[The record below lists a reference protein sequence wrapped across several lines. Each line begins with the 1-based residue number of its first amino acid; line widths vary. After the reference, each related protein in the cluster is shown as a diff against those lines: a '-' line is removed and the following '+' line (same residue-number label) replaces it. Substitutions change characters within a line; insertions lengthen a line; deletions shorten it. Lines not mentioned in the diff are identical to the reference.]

1 MFVRLMCVCA
11 LKETDRSE
19 QRSSL
24 LRIGNLSE
32 GALKKSPLAQNGQFT
47 KDNPKGNQLVR
58 ARELAPLS
66 SADKGDSSFI
76 TRPFRLKVT
85 TLCEVRL
92 FLGGARRERIGG
104 DISQRHQSPG
114 PCGPSGQ
121 SSLSPKITGISP
133 GGPLANL

>member
-1 MFVRLMCVCA
+1 MFVRLMCVCV

-32 GALKKSPLAQNGQFT
+32 GALKKRPLAQNGQFT

-58 ARELAPLS
+58 ARELAPSS

-92 FLGGARRERIGG
+92 FLINGTSLNKGG
-104 DISQRHQSPG
+104 
-114 PCGPSGQ
+114 
-121 SSLSPKITGISP
+121 LSFIKK
-133 GGPLANL
+133 PLIIKEACFY